1 MNAEKVNA
9 ETEYSAS
16 FTFDSSKLT
25 GASDVLVNTDLTY
38 FKAFDKDHSLQT
50 TLAYNYFSDQL
61 NTIGT
66 LKKGN
71 VIDKSFNTLD
81 LIIKS
86 KLKNLNFSL
95 SVKNLL
101 NPSIK
106 RVQEV
111 YETPGLSEVT
121 LSEFKRGVNISL
133 SVGFRF

>member
-86 KLKNLNFSL
+86 KLKNLNIS
-95 SVKNLL
+95 SVCKK
-101 NPSIK
+101 PIK
-106 RVQEV
+106 PF
-111 YETPGLSEVT
+111 Y
-121 LSEFKRGVNISL
+121 
-133 SVGFRF
+133 